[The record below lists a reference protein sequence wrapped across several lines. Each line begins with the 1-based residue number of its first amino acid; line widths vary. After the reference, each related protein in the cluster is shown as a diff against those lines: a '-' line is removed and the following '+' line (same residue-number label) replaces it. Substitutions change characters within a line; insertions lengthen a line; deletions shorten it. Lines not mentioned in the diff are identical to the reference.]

1 MPKYSVSKRKLRV
14 KNKTYKYG
22 GMVSRFLGKKIKNT
36 NKPPSIKIEKIEDD
50 FHKEISKMNKQN
62 KEEEEELERLK
73 KELITANKD
82 IVEHKKEEEWYKN
95 DGSMDTY
102 EMELDD
108 FTENKED
115 LEIEVKI
122 QEYRLELIT
131 KLNEERKV
139 KYENKIRK

>member
-1 MPKYSVSKRKLRV
+1 
-14 KNKTYKYG
+14 
-22 GMVSRFLGKKIKNT
+22 
-36 NKPPSIKIEKIEDD
+36 
-50 FHKEISKMNKQN
+50 MNKQN